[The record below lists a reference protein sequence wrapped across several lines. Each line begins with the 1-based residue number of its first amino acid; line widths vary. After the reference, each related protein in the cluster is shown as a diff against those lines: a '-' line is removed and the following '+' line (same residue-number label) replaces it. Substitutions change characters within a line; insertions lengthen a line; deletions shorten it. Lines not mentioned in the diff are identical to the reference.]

1 MAAHQGRRASDSHE
15 RGLIHCPAHSTRAS
29 CTPSLGMRVF
39 PIAAGVGILGAIATI
54 PWLLIVGVNEQ
65 RWMERANL
73 TAASI
78 WR

>member
-1 MAAHQGRRASDSHE
+1 
-15 RGLIHCPAHSTRAS
+15 
-29 CTPSLGMRVF
+29 MRVF
-39 PIAAGVGILGAIATI
+39 PIAPGVGILGAIATI